1 MFGRNK
7 QIPVFG
13 RIRSQ
18 LIPMFGIIRS
28 EFQCLEEIRSEFQC
42 LEGSDHNSNVWKN
55 KVNTPMFR
63 RKEIRIPVLKK
74 KVTIPVFE
82 RIRPESKK

>member
-42 LEGSDHNSNVWKN
+42 LEGSDQNSNVWKS
-55 KVNTPMFR
+55 KVNIPMLR
-63 RKEIRIPVLKK
+63 TNEVRIPELKK
-74 KVTIPVFE
+74 KTHNYNN
-82 RIRPESKK
+82 